1 MPALD
6 WQGVLTGQPLQWILS
21 GFLTTLWVT
30 LAGML
35 LASLLAL
42 LFMLL
47 RLSGGRPGNA
57 VVSSWVSLFRN
68 TPLLVQLLFWYF
80 AAWNG
85 LPQAF
90 RDAVNAV
97 VSSWVSLF
105 RNTPLLVQLLFW
117 YFAAWNGLPQAFRD
131 AVNADHSWSI
141 LPGDVWWFTPEFLCS
156 AWGLGVFTSAFLIE
170 EVESGLRSV
179 PAGQREAALAQG
191 FSAWRL
197 FRYILLPQGLAN
209 AWQPV
214 VGQYLNLMKLSSL
227 ASGIG
232 FAELTYQVR
241 QIESYNAHA
250 LEAFTLGT
258 ALYLLTGLVMGL
270 VLVRIGPD
278 AKRKRPCVAT
288 TGSEKH
294 DCRT

>member
-1 MPALD
+1 MPTLD

-30 LAGML
+30 LAGAL
-35 LASLLAL
+35 VASFLAL
-42 LFMLL
+42 ACLGL
-47 RLSGGRPGNA
+47 RLAGGRPGAA
-57 VVSSWVSLFRN
+57 VVAVWVSLFRN

-90 RDAVNAV
+90 R
-97 VSSWVSLF
+97 
-105 RNTPLLVQLLFW
+105 
-117 YFAAWNGLPQAFRD
+117 AF
-131 AVNADHSWSI
+131 VLADHPWSV
-141 LPGDVWWFTPEFLCS
+141 LPGNVWWFTPEFLCS
-156 AWGLGVFTSAFLIE
+156 AWGLGVFTSAFLTE
-170 EVESGLRSV
+170 EVTAGMRAVSS
-179 PAGQREAALAQG
+179 GQREAALAQG
-191 FSAWRL
+191 FSSWRL
-197 FRYILLPQGLAN
+197 LQHILLPQGLAN

-250 LEAFTLGT
+250 LEAFSVGT
-258 ALYLLTGLVMGL
+258 VLYLLTGIALGMLLTKMGPSPG
-270 VLVRIGPD
+270 RR
-278 AKRKRPCVAT
+278 RKTNTLLRSKESC
-288 TGSEKH
+288 
-294 DCRT
+294 

>member
-1 MPALD
+1 MLTLD

-30 LAGML
+30 LAGAI

-42 LFMLL
+42 LLLLL
-47 RLSGGRPGNA
+47 RLSGRRFGSA
-57 VVSSWVSLFRN
+57 VVNGWVSLFRN

-80 AAWNG
+80 AAWNW

-90 RDAVNAV
+90 RNVVNAEH
-97 VSSWVSLF
+97 
-105 RNTPLLVQLLFW
+105 N
-117 YFAAWNGLPQAFRD
+117 
-131 AVNADHSWSI
+131 WSI
-141 LPGDVWWFTPEFLCS
+141 LPGNVWWFTPEFLCS

-191 FSAWRL
+191 FSSWRL

-232 FAELTYQVR
+232 FAELTCQVR

-250 LEAFTLGT
+250 LEAFTVGT
-258 ALYLLTGLVMGL
+258 VLYLLTGVVMGL
-270 VLVRIGPD
+270 LLVRIGPGT
-278 AKRKRPCVAT
+278 KRKQQAMVT

>member
-6 WQGVLTGQPLQWILS
+6 WQGVLAGQPLHWILS

-30 LAGML
+30 LAGIM

-42 LFMLL
+42 FFMLL
-47 RLSGGRPGNA
+47 RLSGG
-57 VVSSWVSLFRN
+57 
-68 TPLLVQLLFWYF
+68 LL
-80 AAWNG
+80 G
-85 LPQAF
+85 T
-90 RDAVNAV
+90 
-97 VSSWVSLF
+97 S
-105 RNTPLLVQLLFW
+105 
-117 YFAAWNGLPQAFRD
+117 
-131 AVNADHSWSI
+131 
-141 LPGDVWWFTPEFLCS
+141 
-156 AWGLGVFTSAFLIE
+156 FTSAFLIE

-191 FSAWRL
+191 FSSWRL

-250 LEAFTLGT
+250 LEAFTVGT
-258 ALYLLTGLVMGL
+258 VLYLLTGMVTGS
-270 VLVRIGPD
+270 VLVRLGPHSG
-278 AKRKRPCVAT
+278 RKN
-288 TGSEKH
+288 H
-294 DCRT
+294 DPRI

>member
-30 LAGML
+30 LAGMIV
-35 LASLLAL
+35 ASVIAIACLG
-42 LFMLL
+42 L
-47 RLSGGRPGNA
+47 RLAGGRIGGGVVA
-57 VVSSWVSLFRN
+57 VWVSLFRN

-85 LPQAF
+85 LPQGVRTF
-90 RDAVNAV
+90 VMD
-97 VSSWVSLF
+97 
-105 RNTPLLVQLLFW
+105 
-117 YFAAWNGLPQAFRD
+117 
-131 AVNADHSWSI
+131 DHRWSV
-141 LPGDVWWFTPEFLCS
+141 LPGNVWWFTPEFLCA
-156 AWGLGVFTSAFLIE
+156 AWGLGVFTSAFLTE
-170 EVESGLRSV
+170 EIGAGLRAVSG
-179 PAGQREAALAQG
+179 GQREAALAQG
-191 FSAWRL
+191 FSSWQMLR
-197 FRYILLPQGLAN
+197 RVLLPQGLAN

-250 LEAFTLGT
+250 LEAFSIGTLLYLVTGVAMGLLLT
-258 ALYLLTGLVMGL
+258 AL
-270 VLVRIGPD
+270 GPSRE
-278 AKRKRPCVAT
+278 RKKKTAVTAR
-288 TGSEKH
+288 SEER
-294 DCRT
+294 C

>member
-30 LAGML
+30 LAGAL
-35 LASLLAL
+35 VASLLTLACL
-42 LFMLL
+42 GL
-47 RLSGGRPGNA
+47 RLTGGRLGTA
-57 VVSSWVSLFRN
+57 VVAAWVSLFRN

-90 RDAVNAV
+90 RAV
-97 VSSWVSLF
+97 VM
-105 RNTPLLVQLLFW
+105 
-117 YFAAWNGLPQAFRD
+117 
-131 AVNADHSWSI
+131 ADHPWSV
-141 LPGDVWWFTPEFLCS
+141 LPGNVWWFTPEFLCS
-156 AWGLGVFTSAFLIE
+156 AWGLGVFTSPFLTE
-170 EVESGLRSV
+170 EVTAGLRAVSS
-179 PAGQREAALAQG
+179 GQREAALAQG
-191 FSAWRL
+191 FSSWRL
-197 FRYILLPQGLAN
+197 LRHILLPQGLAN

-250 LEAFTLGT
+250 LEAFSVGT
-258 ALYLLTGLVMGL
+258 ALYLLTGIALGL
-270 VLVRIGPD
+270 LLTKLGPTP
-278 AKRKRPCVAT
+278 ARRRKTNTELRSEEPC
-288 TGSEKH
+288 
-294 DCRT
+294 

>member
-6 WQGVLTGQPLQWILS
+6 WQGVLTGQPLQWIFS

-30 LAGML
+30 LAGMV
-35 LASLLAL
+35 LASTLAVLL
-42 LFMLL
+42 MLL
-47 RLSGGRPGNA
+47 RLSGGRLGHLA
-57 VVSSWVSLFRN
+57 VSSWVSLFRN

-80 AAWNG
+80 AAWNW
-85 LPQAF
+85 LPMTF
-90 RDAVNAV
+90 RDV
-97 VSSWVSLF
+97 
-105 RNTPLLVQLLFW
+105 
-117 YFAAWNGLPQAFRD
+117 
-131 AVNADHSWSI
+131 VNADHNWSI

-170 EVESGLRSV
+170 EVASGLRAV
-179 PAGQREAALAQG
+179 PSGQREAALAQG
-191 FSAWRL
+191 FSPWRL

-250 LEAFTLGT
+250 LEAFTVGT
-258 ALYLLTGLVMGL
+258 VLYLLTGVAMGL
-270 VLVRIGPD
+270 VLVRLGPSPKKGTGRHPH
-278 AKRKRPCVAT
+278 AAVI
-288 TGSEKH
+288 TGSEN
-294 DCRT
+294 T

>member
-1 MPALD
+1 MAALD
-6 WQGVLTGQPLQWILS
+6 WQGVLTGQPLQWIVS

-30 LAGML
+30 LAGVVI
-35 LASLLAL
+35 ATLLAL
-42 LFMLL
+42 LFLLL
-47 RLSGGRPGNA
+47 RLSAGWFGHA
-57 VVSSWVSLFRN
+57 VVSGWVSLFRN

-85 LPQAF
+85 LQLGF
-90 RDAVNAV
+90 RDV
-97 VSSWVSLF
+97 
-105 RNTPLLVQLLFW
+105 
-117 YFAAWNGLPQAFRD
+117 
-131 AVNADHSWSI
+131 VNADHAWSI

-170 EVESGLRSV
+170 EIESGLRSV
-179 PAGQREAALAQG
+179 PSGQREAALAQG

-250 LEAFTLGT
+250 LEAFTVGT
-258 ALYLLTGLVMGL
+258 ALYLLTGVLMGML
-270 VLVRIGPD
+270 LTRLGPR
-278 AKRKRPCVAT
+278 AGRT
-288 TGSEKH
+288 QH
-294 DCRT
+294 DCRI

>member
-21 GFLTTLWVT
+21 GFFTTLWVT
-30 LAGML
+30 LAGTV
-35 LASLLAL
+35 LASLLAV
-42 LFMLL
+42 LFLLL
-47 RLSGGRPGNA
+47 RLSPGRVGKG
-57 VVSSWVSLFRN
+57 VVSVWVSLFRN

-85 LPQAF
+85 LPQGF
-90 RDAVNAV
+90 RD
-97 VSSWVSLF
+97 L
-105 RNTPLLVQLLFW
+105 
-117 YFAAWNGLPQAFRD
+117 
-131 AVNADHSWSI
+131 VNADHGWSV
-141 LPGDVWWFTPEFLCS
+141 LPGNVWWFTPEFLCS

-170 EVESGLRSV
+170 EVESGLRAV

-191 FSAWRL
+191 FTGWRQ
-197 FRYILLPQGLAN
+197 FRYVLLPQGLTN
-209 AWQPV
+209 AWQPI

-250 LEAFTLGT
+250 LEAFIVGTL
-258 ALYLLTGLVMGL
+258 LYLLTGVVMGL
-270 VLVRIGPD
+270 ILSRTGP
-278 AKRKRPCVAT
+278 ARRRERRRVAHT
-288 TGSEKH
+288 RRENA
-294 DCRT
+294 